1 MPVPLNLT
9 QLFTN
14 NAVSL
19 LTAPISATATSL
31 NLMAGHGAD
40 FPQPVGDG
48 SDFFFVTLEDQAA
61 TVREIIKVTGRT
73 GDTLT
78 FSLADRGQ
86 EGTVPRAWTS
96 SAGADTLVDH
106 RITAETMRRVMML
119 PVDTA
124 GGITGVGTQKDGA
137 TVGAPATT
145 YNFTGAGVTVTGAG
159 ATKTIDIPASGG
171 PGGSTWINGQ
181 NTLSTNIDQGW
192 QLPISV
198 AAYGATNRSFKF
210 MVTVTH
216 STSHFTRAFEVML
229 TISGDLGANAE
240 VVHATQYA
248 AVGPKVEGDLH
259 ALVNT
264 GTKTMSLEWQ
274 NTESQPVTVHVTR
287 IQHFPV

>member
-19 LTAPISATATSL
+19 LTAPISASATSL
-31 NLMAGHGAD
+31 TVMTGHGAD

-48 SDFFFVTLEDQAA
+48 SDFFFITLEDQAA

-78 FSLADRGQ
+78 FELSDRGQ
-86 EGTVPRAWTS
+86 DGTVPRAWTS
-96 SAGADTLVDH
+96 AAGADTLVDH
-106 RITAETMRRVMML
+106 RITAETMRRAMML

-124 GGITGVGTQKDGA
+124 GGGITGVVTQKDGVA
-137 TVGAPATT
+137 VGAPATT
-145 YNFTGAGVTVTGAG
+145 YNFSGAGVTVSGAG
-159 ATKTIDIPASGG
+159 AVKTIDIPGG
-171 PGGSTWINGQ
+171 GGSSWINGQ

-192 QLPISV
+192 QIPISV
-198 AAYGATNRSFKF
+198 ASYSATNRSFKF

-216 STSHFTRAFEVML
+216 STSHHTRAFEVML

-240 VVHATQYA
+240 IVHATQYA

-274 NTESQPVTVHVTR
+274 NNETQPVTVHVTR